1 MLCAKCGTE
10 TVKSFDIKSGQQV
23 AVETCPICNT
33 SSGSTVVVPNVSTIS
48 EPSMTANAQMT
59 RVEGSTAHAP
69 NPIHIKAEAPKTG
82 LLNKASQ
89 FTARLLNR
97 GDSRK
102 YDQKTAD
109 SWMMQQNIVPKHAT
123 PPGSGLGYK
132 VSPYTSEWIK
142 LWGITPI
149 ADLSKYRLM
158 YRTVPKVKRA
168 IDKTVSSAIIKG
180 FNRLEINPLQTWYP
194 EDEYSSLEDYH
205 FAITSY
211 LQSWIDGQDDFYLN
225 LNMIGKDMLIYGNA
239 YVELVY
245 EDLEVEEK
253 QSNDFTNYE
262 VHKEDYSWAG
272 QGPLDGQDAPMV
284 TMKNPGGKYLEVAPK
299 GDLIWLK
306 PLDPLYMRVRA
317 DSYGNVFGY
326 LQFLSAPPVS
336 YTPDKMAHFRYNP
349 LSWQYETFNGT
360 SMLMSIIRT
369 QEIIWQIENDLI
381 LLGHA
386 TVKPPMHFACG
397 DKDNIWPEPVFTQ
410 FIADTANRSAGGDL
424 YTRGDVKGTPLPAP
438 AGGIPAMVKYLDY
451 HDTQRTIALGVP
463 PQLLGQPEG
472 SSRTTAEVSLDDWV
486 NMLQN
491 IQREISNTLE
501 DQIFRHIIKNKFGED
516 APIPKPV
523 WNPLFDKNENDITSR
538 IVSLVASGIV
548 TLNEGR
554 NWLSDIGIKLAPVE
568 GGEKLQDLERFKQE
582 LENSELMTEQSKLT
596 LEQTKQEL
604 ESPPEGVEA
613 AYENESQKWLN
624 LKQKDVWKEHDHAPG
639 KGPDILANKYK
650 LRETLKINGISVFA
664 VNDKNIKLNLNK
676 DWNGS
681 GSSIDYDFID
691 EDEIWL
697 SDNYSQVQWAEKLE
711 EEQKKIDVNLNVPMK
726 KDLDDIK
733 TKIDQISANQE
744 VENKFNARKLDILEK
759 MV

>member
-1 MLCAKCGTE
+1 MLCVKCGTE
-10 TVKSFDIKSGQQV
+10 TTKSFDIKAGQQI
-23 AVETCPICNT
+23 AVEICPKCGA
-33 SSGSTVVVPNVSTIS
+33 SSGSSVVTPNVSTIS
-48 EPSMTANAQMT
+48 EPSMTADAQMT
-59 RVEGSTAHAP
+59 RVVGSTAHAP
-69 NPIHIKAEAPKTG
+69 NPILVKAEAPKTG
-82 LLNKASQ
+82 IFNKVSQ
-89 FTARLLNR
+89 FTARLLDR
-97 GDSRK
+97 GESRK

-109 SWMMQQNIVPKHAT
+109 SWMQQQNIIPKHAT

-180 FNRLEINPLQTWYP
+180 FNRLEINTFNKWYP
-194 EDEYSSLEDYH
+194 EDEYDSLEEYH
-205 FAITSY
+205 TAIVEY
-211 LQSWIDGQDDFYLN
+211 LQLWIDNQDDFYIN

-239 YVELVY
+239 YIELVY
-245 EDLEVEEK
+245 EDLVVEEK
-253 QSNDFTNYE
+253 TAKDFDSYE
-262 VHKEDYSWAG
+262 IHKEDYSWAG
-272 QGPLDGQDAPMV
+272 KGPLDGQDAPMT
-284 TMKNPGGKYLEVAPK
+284 TMKNPGGKYTEVSPK
-299 GDLIWLK
+299 GDLVWLK

-336 YTPDKMAHFRYNP
+336 YTNDKMAHFRYNP

-397 DKDNIWPEPVFTQ
+397 DKDNIWPEDVFTQ

-501 DQIFRHIIKNKFGED
+501 DQVFRHIVRNKFGEN
-516 APIPKPV
+516 APIPKPI
-523 WNPLFDKNENDITSR
+523 WNPLFAKDENDITSR
-538 IVSLVASGIV
+538 IVSLASSGII
-548 TLNEGR
+548 TINEAR
-554 NWLSDIGIKLAPVE
+554 QWLYDIGITLGPIE
-568 GGEKLQDLERFKQE
+568 GGSEIQDIKRFELE
-582 LENSELMTEQSKLT
+582 LENSKIMQEQSELS
-596 LEQTKQEL
+596 LEQTKQEM
-604 ESPPEGVEA
+604 ENPPEEVVA
-613 AYENESQKWLN
+613 TKNLNEWIN
-624 LKQKDVWKEHDHAPG
+624 IEQKDVNKDIIKSPNQPG
-639 KGPDILANKYK
+639 TRISGGYK
-650 LRETLKINGISVFA
+650 VQEALKMDGISVFS
-664 VNDKNIKLNLNK
+664 VNDSNIRIDL
-676 DWNGS
+676 DPEWSGS
-681 GSSIDYDFID
+681 GSYKNKDYIS
-691 EDEIWL
+691 ENEIWVSSNL
-697 SDNYSQVQWAEKLE
+697 SDVKWAEKL
-711 EEQKKIDVNLNVPMK
+711 KKEIANLDAPMQEYTDSNQLMFPELK
-726 KDLDDIK
+726 KKKKGDK
-733 TKIDQISANQE
+733 
-744 VENKFNARKLDILEK
+744 
-759 MV
+759 

>member
-1 MLCAKCGTE
+1 MLCAKCGAE
-10 TVKSFDIKSGQQV
+10 TTKSFDIRSGQQI
-23 AVETCPICNT
+23 AVETCPRCNT

-272 QGPLDGQDAPMV
+272 KGPLEGQDAPMV

-299 GDLIWLK
+299 GDLVWLK

-486 NMLQN
+486 AMLEN
-491 IQREISNTLE
+491 IQIEISNTLE
-501 DQIFRHIIKNKFGED
+501 DQIFRHVVRNKFGEN
-516 APIPKPV
+516 APIPKPI
-523 WNPLFDKNENDITSR
+523 WNPLFDQNQNDITSR
-538 IVSLVASGIV
+538 IVSLVASGII
-548 TLNEGR
+548 TINEAR
-554 NWLSDIGIKLAPVE
+554 QWLFDIGVHLDPVE
-568 GGEKLQDLERFKQE
+568 GGEKIQDLERFRQE
-582 LENSELMTEQSKLT
+582 LENSEIMTEQSRLT

-604 ESPPEGVEA
+604 ENPSEEIQA
-613 AYENESQKWLN
+613 SYELEPQKLLN
-624 LKQKDVWKEHDHAPG
+624 IEQKDVK
-639 KGPDILANKYK
+639 KDISFLPNEPSGRVSGEYK
-650 LRETLKINGISVFA
+650 VRETLKMDGTSIFSV
-664 VNDKNIKLNLNK
+664 NNKNIKRDLDSDWPGFGSFINK
-676 DWNGS
+676 DYISDN
-681 GSSIDYDFID
+681 
-691 EDEIWL
+691 EIWL
-697 SDNYSQVQWAEKLE
+697 DDNLTSEEWNKRLE
-711 EEQKKIDVNLNVPMK
+711 EEHKKIDNHVNSS
-726 KDLDDIK
+726 I
-733 TKIDQISANQE
+733 E
-744 VENKFNARKLDILEK
+744 ENK
-759 MV
+759 

>member
-10 TVKSFDIKSGQQV
+10 TVKSFDIKSGQQI
-23 AVETCPICNT
+23 AVETCPKCNT

-48 EPSMTANAQMT
+48 EPSMTADAQMT
-59 RVEGSTAHAP
+59 RVVGSTAHAP
-69 NPIHIKAEAPKTG
+69 NPVHIKAEAPKSG

-272 QGPLDGQDAPMV
+272 KGPLDGQDAPMV

-424 YTRGDVKGTPLPAP
+424 YTRGDVRGTPLPAP
-438 AGGIPAMVKYLDY
+438 ASSISQMVRYLDY

-501 DQIFRHIIKNKFGED
+501 DQIFRHIIRNKFGEN
-516 APIPKPV
+516 APIPKPI
-523 WNPLFDKNENDITSR
+523 WNPLFAKDENDITSR

-548 TLNEGR
+548 TINEAR
-554 NWLSDIGIKLAPVE
+554 QWLFDIGIHLNPVE
-568 GGEKLQDLERFKQE
+568 GGEKIQDLERFKQE
-582 LENSELMTEQSKLT
+582 MENSELMTEQSKIS

-604 ESPPEGVEA
+604 ENPPEEVSA
-613 AYENESQKWLN
+613 SYEINPQKWIN
-624 LKQKDVWKEHDHAPG
+624 LEPRDTKKDITNRPNEPSSRISG
-639 KGPDILANKYK
+639 KYK
-650 LRETLKINGISVFA
+650 VQEALKMDGISVFS
-664 VNDKNIKLNLNK
+664 VNDKNIRLDLDEK
-676 DWNGS
+676 WESS
-681 GSSIDYDFID
+681 GSYKDKDYIS
-691 EDEIWL
+691 ENEIWVSQDL
-697 SDNYSQVQWAEKLE
+697 SDVKWAECLKE
-711 EEQKKIDVNLNVPMK
+711 ELANLDAPMQEFTPTDQLMFPEILKKK
-726 KDLDDIK
+726 K
-733 TKIDQISANQE
+733 
-744 VENKFNARKLDILEK
+744 VEE
-759 MV
+759 